1 MLMGA
6 KIGET
11 NALFV
16 GLFHGF
22 AAQSAPQPAK
32 PGAMPLPPCA
42 PCRGR
47 LMQAPF
53 SIKGR

>member
-1 MLMGA
+1 MLKGA
-6 KIGET
+6 IFGET
-11 NALFV
+11 NALFG

-32 PGAMPLPPCA
+32 PGAVFLPPHA

-47 LMQAPF
+47 LMPAPF
-53 SIKGR
+53 SNLGR